1 SLLPL
6 LTLADWREDHIYDE
20 RPPICVHYSLE
31 WKLTVNGRS
40 RTKDMEQDVVLAPSA
55 IWMRALRPNL
65 QKIVDTKLSSN
76 KTYRAAE
83 TSVTV
88 HVSDRAER
96 DLTKRFDG
104 LDIDWAVLENQ
115 LVAWSRLFRAGK
127 RLRLTMEFKYI
138 EKGGKLETHGDVPQF
153 IREQLKAAK
162 QNVSNRK
169 RKRDESP
176 VRALPPIN
184 INVSSS
190 PHAADTSGIWA
201 TEPLG
206 PKNVER
212 LNIPGLREDIL
223 QYYTMWHQSRV
234 RQANLKSEFSKANDL
249 TLESGFSLDQ
259 VHRDQNPAFYT
270 EQGVKPG
277 IARSYVEDIPGW
289 VE

>member
-1 SLLPL
+1 
-6 LTLADWREDHIYDE
+6 
-20 RPPICVHYSLE
+20 
-31 WKLTVNGRS
+31 
-40 RTKDMEQDVVLAPSA
+40 MEQDVVLAPSA

-138 EKGGKLETHGDVPQF
+138 EVGDISAGDRRRSGRNKNSTTEQMLSERSTEINTAANPVNKTGEWSRVYNLIRCPNPSCQPAVESNVHYPLLQHHIRDLVRYAQKGRKLETHGNVPHI
-153 IREQLKAAK
+153 IREQLKATT
-162 QNVSNRK
+162 QNVSNHK

-223 QYYTMWHQSRV
+223 QYYT
-234 RQANLKSEFSKANDL
+234 
-249 TLESGFSLDQ
+249 
-259 VHRDQNPAFYT
+259 
-270 EQGVKPG
+270 
-277 IARSYVEDIPGW
+277 I
-289 VE
+289 